1 MPSLRFV
8 PPAVGRNAGFA
19 LLATVA
25 FVGAA
30 VLAGASG
37 CGSSSASGGADA
49 GKKKDSG
56 VPVIGD
62 DDDDDDSGQDAGL
75 GDDDDGG
82 DASLLGPS
90 YGSIA
95 LAQTA
100 TSAGAYSYTLTV
112 GFASTS
118 SGTGCTTK
126 TLTPACVLTSCP
138 ASTTAPPSSSAGVVT
153 VRDGTTGTSGP
164 TATATPSGSSYP
176 APTPVTGQLFEPGD
190 LLSASAA
197 GASGGIAAFSAQAI
211 APNDIQV
218 TTPSFTGLSFPRS
231 QPLTVAWGNGL
242 DGTDTAGDSTKVQVV
257 VATTSTSAVKTIT
270 CSFSAAELSGAV
282 PLSGADGTDYV
293 DQAGAGGV
301 TGTISLTP
309 TSTTEAVAGTRAVT
323 FVVTATG
330 AAGSFTTS
338 D

>member
-8 PPAVGRNAGFA
+8 PPAVERNAGFA
-19 LLATVA
+19 LLVTA
-25 FVGAA
+25 FVGVA
-30 VLAGASG
+30 VMAGASG
-37 CGSSSASGGADA
+37 CGSSSATGSGDA

-56 VPVIGD
+56 IPVIGD
-62 DDDDDDSGQDAGL
+62 DDDDDDDGGQGDGGL

-112 GFASTS
+112 GFSSTS
-118 SGTGCTTK
+118 GATGCTTK
-126 TLTPACVLTSCP
+126 TLTPACVQTSCP
-138 ASTTAPPSSSAGVVT
+138 ASTSAPPSLSAGVVT
-153 VRDGTTGTSGP
+153 VHLGTAGP
-164 TATATPSGSSYP
+164 TAPATPRGSSYP
-176 APTPVTGQLFEPGD
+176 APTAVTGQLFKPGD

-211 APNDIQV
+211 APDDIQV
-218 TTPSFTGLSFPRS
+218 TTPSSFTGLSFPRS
-231 QPLTVAWGNGL
+231 QPLTVDWGNGL
-242 DGTDTAGDSTKVQVV
+242 SGSDTAGDSTKVQVV

-293 DQAGAGGV
+293 DHAGTGGV
-301 TGTISLTP
+301 TGTISFTP
-309 TSTTEAVAGTRAVT
+309 TSTTEATAGTRAVT

-330 AAGSFTTS
+330 AAGAFTTT